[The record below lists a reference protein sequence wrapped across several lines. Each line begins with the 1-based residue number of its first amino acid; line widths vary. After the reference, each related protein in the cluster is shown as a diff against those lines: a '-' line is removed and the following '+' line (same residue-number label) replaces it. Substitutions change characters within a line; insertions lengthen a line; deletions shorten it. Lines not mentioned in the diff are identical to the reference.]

1 MRPEARRALV
11 GAAAGAILGALAA
24 VMYTRIEDSRAVR
37 TGAVRK
43 ELAPLDMQQLARV
56 GVHVVNVLRQ
66 ILSFA

>member
-1 MRPEARRALV
+1 MRSKAQRALV

-24 VMYTRIEDSRAVR
+24 AVYTRVEESRAVR
-37 TGAVRK
+37 SGVTGR
-43 ELAPLDMQQLARV
+43 ELAPLDLQQLATV